1 MNEGAPGRPSAY
13 DKYDVDHRAK
23 VATGQEVR
31 ERVEREYERFG
42 PFAGYLAH
50 LLGRGQV
57 DDLLDAQAAQLKG
70 QVTTR
75 TAPPDPGADYLG
87 ISHRELHDGVH
98 VGGDP
103 GRVGE
108 HGDLW
113 TALGNELVEFNDAIV
128 KAIADSEPDWTGEAG
143 DRARHAMADLA
154 RKAGETAVAAQMAG
168 TLFAQ
173 QSRALSTA
181 RATVPPPPAEPFD
194 VEAANRRLMTITDP
208 VALATRAAADRA
220 EFAKQQEEHRQA
232 ARAVEVY
239 DRTVAQT
246 AAAQPSFAP
255 PPAAPPTPPRGEP
268 SPARPPGQVPGDRAA
283 VPPPPRVGDGTVV
296 ASAEPGGRH
305 RGAHRRDDHHQ
316 RQRFGPGHP
325 GWPGRCAGRARSRR
339 SGGGGRAG
347 RSRGWIG
354 RGTRRVGC
362 GTRRGRVGCGTGGA
376 RRRVRRQRGRR
387 GARSRWR
394 GAGVGVAGR
403 AGIGGEGRS
412 AGRCARG
419 GRRAARRC
427 GAGLGRWSGGRAGRR
442 PGRGGRRAPV
452 AVLPARTR
460 PRSPVRRRRGDGSA
474 GDRRLVR
481 PGLTAASRRFP
492 GPRSGSAPRR
502 CATVGGTTCRCRL

>member
-173 QSRALSTA
+173 QSRALATA

-283 VPPPPRVGDGTVV
+283 VPPPPRVGDDTGV
-296 ASAEPGGRH
+296 ASAEPGG
-305 RGAHRRDDHHQ
+305 GAGVPTGGTTTTSGNGSVPVTPGGRDGVPGGPAGGS
-316 RQRFGPGHP
+316 GPGGPVAVGVP
-325 GWPGRCAGRARSRR
+325 GVPGGGSAAGRGGSGAGRAGA
-339 SGGGGRAG
+339 GGGSGAG
-347 RSRGWIG
+347 RVG
-354 RGTRRVGC
+354 RGGGSAGSAGVGGRVPGGAAPGSGLPGGPGSAVRGAAPGGAHGEV
-362 GTRRGRVGCGTGGA
+362 GTRRGGAGQGLTGGP
-376 RRRVRRQRGRR
+376 V
-387 GARSRWR
+387 GAP
-394 GAGVGVAGR
+394 AAGR
-403 AGIGGEGRS
+403 GEEDVEHQSPSYLLEPDPEALFGGGGATAPPVIGD
-412 AGRCARG
+412 
-419 GRRAARRC
+419 
-427 GAGLGRWSGGRAGRR
+427 WS
-442 PGRGGRRAPV
+442 
-452 AVLPARTR
+452 
-460 PRSPVRRRRGDGSA
+460 
-474 GDRRLVR
+474 DRD
-481 PGLTAASRRFP
+481 
-492 GPRSGSAPRR
+492 
-502 CATVGGTTCRCRL
+502 